1 MGEREEAPRTT
12 LFVPL
17 LDTRLATPPS
27 PPSSTNATL
36 FFLCFF
42 ASPHVHFFHY
52 SVYCAPWCAFF
63 HLLHAWPARGKSP
76 RRGY

>member
-17 LDTRLATPPS
+17 LDTLLATPP
-27 PPSSTNATL
+27 PPL
-36 FFLCFF
+36 LHKRHPFLCV
-42 ASPHVHFFHY
+42 SLPPPHVHFFHY